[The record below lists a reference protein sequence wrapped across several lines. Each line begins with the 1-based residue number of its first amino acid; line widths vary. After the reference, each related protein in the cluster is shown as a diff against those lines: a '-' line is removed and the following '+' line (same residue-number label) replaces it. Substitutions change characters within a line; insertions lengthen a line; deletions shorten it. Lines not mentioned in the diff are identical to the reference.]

1 MSTDPPT
8 PAPEAPAAPSVPSQ
22 PSAPESF
29 GQYLLRERE
38 LRGVS
43 LKQISE
49 QTRIGT
55 SHLKALEQD
64 DPSRLPARV
73 FVLGHIKA
81 YAHAIGLNPDDAVL
95 RYEEQNQKSRPPVE
109 EEAGPR
115 ARKGWLLAALAFAGA
130 LVVGVA
136 FFLWR
141 LRR

>member
-8 PAPEAPAAPSVPSQ
+8 PAPDAAPAAAAT
-22 PSAPESF
+22 APAPGESF

-38 LRGVS
+38 LRGMS

-49 QTRIGT
+49 QTRIGA

-73 FVLGHIKA
+73 FVLGHIRA
-81 YAHAIGLNPDDAVL
+81 YAHAIGLNPDEAVL
-95 RYEEQNQKSRPPVE
+95 RYEEQNQKAHPPAE
-109 EEAGPR
+109 EETGPR
-115 ARKGWLLAALAFAGA
+115 AKKGRVLAAVAFVAALVAGA
-130 LVVGVA
+130 V
-136 FFLWR
+136 FLLFR